1 MILVYESTHKG
12 LQVCVS
18 AHARSILT
26 YVCFSNKMRV
36 PTRLFTRRE
45 HKSFLISLH
54 LTPMHAEK
62 YDSLQS
68 YTPFFLPKIYFAIA
82 KRRAGG
88 REGGILRLSSRKSF
102 AFRRWA
108 ADFHARNFSNAE
120 QTFSSSRR
128 IKKKTILL
136 RGFSG
141 PTFLYEFSLFSY
153 FFFPPFNISQQ
164 NYFPLL
170 SSKVLFTSRWSVY
183 DAMERDKGRKWI
195 VHEWN

>member
-1 MILVYESTHKG
+1 
-12 LQVCVS
+12 
-18 AHARSILT
+18 
-26 YVCFSNKMRV
+26 MRV

-153 FFFPPFNISQQ
+153 FFFPPLI
-164 NYFPLL
+164 FPNKIIFLFFQVRCFLPVDEAYTMRWNVTKVGSGL
-170 SSKVLFTSRWSVY
+170 STSEINWENDILSKSV
-183 DAMERDKGRKWI
+183 GTI
-195 VHEWN
+195 I